1 MRDLIKNILALIYLV
16 LPSKEKW
23 NGTNAHFMLI
33 CSVKK
38 LMWLYLCICYHTE
51 NKCNK
56 KHEREPGAF
65 LTVGNLL
72 GHLCDYYFIL
82 FYTERMRTPQASFL
96 SYHIISIILY
106 QKVDNVLLNTES
118 ILWLAIFP
126 GDKCH
131 PYFIEK
137 KPLLQKYPLIYKDS
151 KALTSE

>member
-1 MRDLIKNILALIYLV
+1 MWLINWKQVKDLIKNIRAVIYLV

-23 NGTNAHFMLI
+23 NGANAHFMLI

-38 LMWLYLCICYHTE
+38 LMWLHLCTCYYTE
-51 NKCNK
+51 NKCK
-56 KHEREPGAF
+56 KRHERETGDF

-82 FYTERMRTPQASFL
+82 FYTERRTPQASFL
-96 SYHIISIILY
+96 SY

-118 ILWLAIFP
+118 ILWLDIFP

-131 PYFIEK
+131 SYFIGK
-137 KPLLQKYPLIYKDS
+137 KPLLQKCPLIYKHS